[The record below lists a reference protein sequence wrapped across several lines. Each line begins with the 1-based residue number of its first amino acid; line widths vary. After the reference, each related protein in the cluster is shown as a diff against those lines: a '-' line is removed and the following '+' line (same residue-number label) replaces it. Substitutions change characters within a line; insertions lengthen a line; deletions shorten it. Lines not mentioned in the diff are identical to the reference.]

1 MTLSE
6 KRENGMNLRAV
17 VETKFTGLQTSS
29 QNWRMRKEER
39 RLKITSIF
47 LLWKNEWG
55 LMGEAVFAL
64 SEDLSGV
71 DLSRRLEMYPMFTGH
86 KGL

>member
-1 MTLSE
+1 
-6 KRENGMNLRAV
+6 
-17 VETKFTGLQTSS
+17 
-29 QNWRMRKEER
+29 
-39 RLKITSIF
+39 
-47 LLWKNEWG
+47 
-55 LMGEAVFAL
+55 MGEAVFAL